1 MHNFYHYLLDIPDRD
16 IQTVSWQYVVSRLMA
31 LRDGNPSTATNISSA
46 NRRFIQSQSKQRMD
60 AHDIA
65 NRLMRRDNFWIAM
78 INKDILDCSLN
89 IPFLGRRSF
98 YSRVMQWNISLC
110 LMDFVFD
117 DKGQVKQ
124 QFRETKHRR
133 DVINI
138 LKKRFRTAGLL
149 NMVFVIPLVVWAVGY
164 RFLTSFTVGCLVS
177 IYRRVTNRFPGIPE
191 ESVPAECTKVLCACR
206 VENT

>member
-1 MHNFYHYLLDIPDRD
+1 MHNFYLYLLDIPDRD

-31 LRDGNPSTATNISSA
+31 LRDGNPSTATNISAA

-89 IPFLGRRSF
+89 IPFFGKRSF
-98 YSRVMQWNISLC
+98 YSRVLQWNISLC

-117 DKGQVKQ
+117 EKGQVRQ
-124 QFRETKHRR
+124 QFRETRHRR
-133 DVINI
+133 EVIKV
-138 LKKRFRTAGLL
+138 LKSRFRTAGLI

-164 RFLTSFTVGCLVS
+164 RFLTSFTVCSFCSRYSFG
-177 IYRRVTNRFPGIPE
+177 R
-191 ESVPAECTKVLCACR
+191 
-206 VENT
+206 